1 MTWLELRDQTLQ
13 LSAKDRWRLL
23 WAIARSLLWSA
34 SLPKSTLSVKEI
46 DQKPPKPLTD
56 LSQYRGVLS
65 LSEDPLIYQQRIRD
79 EWTES

>member
-1 MTWLELRDQTLQ
+1 MTWLELRDRTFQ
-13 LSAKDRWRLL
+13 LSVKDRWRLL
-23 WAIARSLLWSA
+23 WAIARSLLWPA
-34 SLPKSTLSVKEI
+34 SLPKSPLSTTDLGQKTP
-46 DQKPPKPLTD
+46 KPPTD

>member
-1 MTWLELRDQTLQ
+1 MTWLELCDRTFQ
-13 LSAKDRWRLL
+13 LSVKNRWRLL
-23 WAIARSLLWSA
+23 WVIVRSLLWPA
-34 SLPKSTLSVKEI
+34 SLPQSTSSTTEI
-46 DQKPPKPLTD
+46 DQNPPKPPTD

>member
-23 WAIARSLLWSA
+23 WAIVRSLLWPA
-34 SLPKSTLSVKEI
+34 SLPKSTLPVTEI
-46 DQKPPKPLTD
+46 DQKPLKLPTD
-56 LSQYRGVLS
+56 LSQYRGVIS

>member
-1 MTWLELRDQTLQ
+1 MTWLELRDRTFQ

-23 WAIARSLLWSA
+23 WAIVRSLLWPA
-34 SLPKSTLSVKEI
+34 SFPKSPLSAIET
-46 DQKPPKPLTD
+46 DQQPPKPPTD

>member
-1 MTWLELRDQTLQ
+1 MTWLELRDQTFQ

-23 WAIARSLLWSA
+23 WAIVRSLLWPA
-34 SLPKSTLSVKEI
+34 SLPKSALFITEI
-46 DQKPPKPLTD
+46 DQNPPKLPTD
-56 LSQYRGVLS
+56 LSQYRGVIS